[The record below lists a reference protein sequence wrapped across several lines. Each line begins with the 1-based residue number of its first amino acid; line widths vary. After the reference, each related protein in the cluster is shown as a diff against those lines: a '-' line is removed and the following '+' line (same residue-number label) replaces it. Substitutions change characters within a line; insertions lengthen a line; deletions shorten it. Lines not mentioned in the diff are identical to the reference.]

1 MKGWKR
7 LAATAA
13 VGTAAVLG
21 GAYYAY
27 RVAFQADP
35 KRIAPARSMPEGKL
49 YDPYRELTLRN
60 VDDLLS
66 RPCETVTI
74 TSRDGLRLSGKYY
87 AGQPGAP
94 LMLFFHGYRST
105 AERDGSGGFQL
116 CREKGWHILMV
127 DQRAHG
133 ESEGGTIT
141 FGVRERYDCQTW
153 ARYAAKRMGPE
164 TPVFLWGVSMG
175 AATVLMASDLSLPE
189 NVRGIVADCGYDTPA
204 GILKETI
211 RRWRWPEFPTYR
223 LAALGARLFGGFR
236 VTETSALACVHHAR
250 LPILLVHGEDD
261 HVVPCEMVYALRD
274 ACASPVEVLTV
285 PGAGHGI
292 SWYVDMPAY
301 QTALLNFMEAHMN

>member
-1 MKGWKR
+1 MSAVKK
-7 LAATAA
+7 AAALTAS
-13 VGTAAVLG
+13 AAALTLG
-21 GAYYAY
+21 GAWYAY
-27 RVAFQADP
+27 RTAFQADP
-35 KRIAPARSMPEGKL
+35 KRIAPVRSVPEGEE
-49 YDPYRELTLRN
+49 YAPHRELTLRN
-60 VDDLLS
+60 IDDLLS
-66 RPCETVTI
+66 RPYETVTI

-87 AGQPGAP
+87 AGNPGAP

-105 AERDGSGGFQL
+105 AARDGSGGFQL
-116 CREKGWHILMV
+116 CLRRGFSVLMA
-127 DQRAHG
+127 DQRGHG
-133 ESEGGTIT
+133 DSEGGTIT
-141 FGVRERYDCQTW
+141 FGIRERYDCLDW
-153 ARYAAKRMGPE
+153 ANAAVEKFGPE
-164 TPVFLWGVSMG
+164 TEILLLGVSMG

>member
-1 MKGWKR
+1 
-7 LAATAA
+7 
-13 VGTAAVLG
+13 
-21 GAYYAY
+21 
-27 RVAFQADP
+27 
-35 KRIAPARSMPEGKL
+35 
-49 YDPYRELTLRN
+49 
-60 VDDLLS
+60 
-66 RPCETVTI
+66 
-74 TSRDGLRLSGKYY
+74 
-87 AGQPGAP
+87 
-94 LMLFFHGYRST
+94 
-105 AERDGSGGFQL
+105 
-116 CREKGWHILMV
+116 
-127 DQRAHG
+127 
-133 ESEGGTIT
+133 
-141 FGVRERYDCQTW
+141 
-153 ARYAAKRMGPE
+153 
-164 TPVFLWGVSMG
+164 MG

-236 VTETSALACVHHAR
+236 VTETSALACVPHAR